1 MWVLVCMSK
10 LASPFGLCL
19 CVFLLKDLHSGVS
32 PSPVKSCLVPLHCVS
47 ESRRTLSLCVLSDLL
62 HIGSAIQT
70 VDENKLK
77 RTPKQNNVL
86 VSSSILVAE
95 LYAVVAQA
103 DLCLSIHP
111 FSTLPPPLNE
121 GHGGSAGASSSC
133 LCESRIHPGHVH

>member
-10 LASPFGLCL
+10 LASLFGLCF

-47 ESRRTLSLCVLSDLL
+47 ESRRTLRLCVLSDLL
-62 HIGSAIQT
+62 HVGSAIQT

-77 RTPKQNNVL
+77 RTLKQNNVL
-86 VSSSILVAE
+86 LSSSILVAE
-95 LYAVVAQA
+95 LHVVVAQA

-111 FSTLPPPLNE
+111 FSIYPPPLYK
-121 GHGGSAGASSSC
+121 GHGGSAGSYSSC
-133 LCESRIHPGHVH
+133 L